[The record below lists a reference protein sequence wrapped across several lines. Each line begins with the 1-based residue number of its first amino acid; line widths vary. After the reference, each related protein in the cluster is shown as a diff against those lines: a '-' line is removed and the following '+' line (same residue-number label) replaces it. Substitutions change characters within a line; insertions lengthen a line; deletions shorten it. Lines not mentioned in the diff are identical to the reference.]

1 MTNSNAVARMRAWAI
16 LGAIVAC
23 FHVIYVV
30 GLYLVS
36 GSGPFDRAGVTLPS
50 FVIATSHRERLAAPS
65 SDCFGRSRVRSAVFW
80 LSRS

>member
-1 MTNSNAVARMRAWAI
+1 MRAWAI

-36 GSGPFDRAGVTLPS
+36 GSGKFDRAGVTLPS
-50 FVIATSHRERLAAPS
+50 LVIAYLASRTIGGAS